1 MMIDLYLKLA
11 IRLVNENSSKKKVGD
26 FQDKNESTFKK
37 VYRFFKFLVDENLI
51 KDYDEAYLCCTL
63 AEYLNA
69 CSVNK
74 VQDSKLNKFVRLVVI
89 FLLKLKSFHQD
100 SKVKLSVL
108 ELTNNLSMLFPL
120 CQSSP
125 LDQINLVLG
134 LLPALNPT
142 SQQVLV
148 CT

>member
-1 MMIDLYLKLA
+1 MDLYMRLA
-11 IRLVNENSSKKKVGD
+11 IQMVQMNQREKIVELIQERT
-26 FQDKNESTFKK
+26 ESTFKR
-37 VYRFFKFLVDENLI
+37 VYRFFKFLVDEDLI
-51 KDYDEAYLCCTL
+51 KTYDEAYLCRAL
-63 AEYLNA
+63 ANYLNA

-74 VQDSKLNKFVRLVVI
+74 VQDQKLNKFVRLVVI

-108 ELTNNLSMLFPL
+108 ELTNNLSLLFPL

-142 SQQVLV
+142 SQ
-148 CT
+148 